1 MLTPEWHGLTLS
13 LNLRSYQLLLSD
25 QGSRGRWIPI
35 WDFRPLSPSAS
46 CTVVETLY
54 LRLRKCHRVAPPAGG
69 NLPRSTEKTESI
81 RDNCNSQC
89 DNYTAFPGLHRA
101 IPLISAKCICCIP
114 NTAAS
119 LALHSHLPFIDLK
132 NNIQVQGASES
143 NLAALASVVL
153 LGNSLSTLFCLTQ
166 THFDSHTKGKREPCV
181 SLLSS
186 LVPTSCQAL
195 T

>member
-1 MLTPEWHGLTLS
+1 M
-13 LNLRSYQLLLSD
+13 
-25 QGSRGRWIPI
+25 
-35 WDFRPLSPSAS
+35 
-46 CTVVETLY
+46 VEALY
-54 LRLRKCHRVAPPAGG
+54 PRLRKCHRVASPEGG

-89 DNYTAFPGLHRA
+89 DNYTAFPGLLGA
-101 IPLISAKCICCIP
+101 TPLISAKCICCIP

-119 LALHSHLPFIDLK
+119 PALHSHLPFTDLK

-143 NLAALASVVL
+143 NRAALASVVL
-153 LGNSLSTLFCLTQ
+153 LGNSLSTLFYLTQ
-166 THFDSHTKGKREPCV
+166 NHFDSHIKGKREPCV

-186 LVPTSCQAL
+186 SVPTSRQAL